1 MSDSG
6 PERGSF
12 LSVFEAWKQ
21 ERMFMCHQT
30 VPSILGG
37 LGRLIS
43 KLHVV
48 TGRAAKQ
55 SPQRRLLIS
64 LVVFLCMGST
74 GLIKVISGVGF
85 WWHKHILVKC
95 GCLFKQQNSIL
106 PTYILVCM
114 KPLSLW
120 QLDCCRGRNRQVR
133 VHTPCSS
140 PLPGLRQAVGLSW
153 VDILCI

>member
-1 MSDSG
+1 
-6 PERGSF
+6 
-12 LSVFEAWKQ
+12 
-21 ERMFMCHQT
+21 MCHHI

-55 SPQRRLLIS
+55 SPQRWLLIS

-85 WWHKHILVKC
+85 W
-95 GCLFKQQNSIL
+95 
-106 PTYILVCM
+106 
-114 KPLSLW
+114 
-120 QLDCCRGRNRQVR
+120 
-133 VHTPCSS
+133 
-140 PLPGLRQAVGLSW
+140 
-153 VDILCI
+153 